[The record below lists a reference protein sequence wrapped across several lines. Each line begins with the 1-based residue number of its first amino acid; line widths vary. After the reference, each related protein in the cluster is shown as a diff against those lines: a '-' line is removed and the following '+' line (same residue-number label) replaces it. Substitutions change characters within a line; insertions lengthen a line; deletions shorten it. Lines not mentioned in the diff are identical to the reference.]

1 MTCMNPLFIEGFPIW
16 LLIVILIWSLFWKG
30 MALWKAAQLSHK
42 NWFIIILL
50 INTLG
55 ILDIIYIRFIATKY
69 TVETIEETK

>member
-1 MTCMNPLFIEGFPIW
+1 
-16 LLIVILIWSLFWKG
+16 